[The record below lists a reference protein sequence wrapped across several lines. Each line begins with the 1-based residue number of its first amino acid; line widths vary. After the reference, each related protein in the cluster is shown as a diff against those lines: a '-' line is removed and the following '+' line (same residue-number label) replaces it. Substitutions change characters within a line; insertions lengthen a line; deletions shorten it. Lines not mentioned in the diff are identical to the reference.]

1 MFCCLMLFPI
11 VLAELLFSYLV
22 PKNCLFPNVVA
33 YLVPK
38 KSYCFS
44 RTGNH
49 DSSRRKNAEKSLTY
63 LYKCAGFFVRGSDSK
78 SDLLK
83 IWVVGELCSLSPN
96 GHCVNKRDCLNIL
109 LEIWKTKAIPVS
121 KKKEGETIFWVA
133 LLVREQSRTK
143 LSNLL
148 GLVFKSRFGHIPK
161 DVLLECRING

>member
-1 MFCCLMLFPI
+1 MAQPLPNTSCLSVHLSFFVHLHTLRALIWKCFCCLMLFPI

-38 KSYCFS
+38 NSYCFS

-49 DSSRRKNAEKSLTY
+49 DSSQTISRRKNAEKSLTY

-83 IWVVGELCSLSPN
+83 IWVVGELCSSSPN

-109 LEIWKTKAIPVS
+109 LEFEKKGHS
-121 KKKEGETIFWVA
+121 GFKKERG
-133 LLVREQSRTK
+133 
-143 LSNLL
+143 
-148 GLVFKSRFGHIPK
+148 
-161 DVLLECRING
+161 